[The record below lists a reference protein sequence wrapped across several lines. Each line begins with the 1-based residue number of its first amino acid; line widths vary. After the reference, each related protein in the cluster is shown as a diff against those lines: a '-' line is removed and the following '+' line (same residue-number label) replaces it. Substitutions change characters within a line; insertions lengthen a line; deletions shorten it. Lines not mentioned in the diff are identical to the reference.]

1 MLALASP
8 AQPFTGVPELPRR
21 SLFGL
26 LQRRRRLF
34 FATVLGVLALVA
46 GVLLLSPKTYTTRVE
61 FIAGSAAA
69 PGQGSAGQT
78 ILPVLNAILG
88 ASSAQSADTYAEIL
102 RQTPTL
108 ERVIRAEHLALTPRQ
123 LLSHIK
129 VKPVT
134 NTSILDVSV
143 SWSDPQGSARI
154 ANRLADGF
162 LDVRRELIGAQADS
176 AIAYVGGQIPAARAR
191 MRASADALAAYQSA
205 NGIADADAQTQS
217 ALAALSEVERKYAA
231 VEVDRQQ
238 AAAQLNVVR
247 GQLAGMPA
255 TVSGSHQVAPNPA
268 AAQLKTQLAQLDVQ
282 LETALAQYT
291 EEHPTVRSLRT
302 QEAQLRREIASA
314 PATIVAGDTTVA
326 NPVRQAIA
334 QSAATLGSQIAS
346 DDAQLAALRAQRAR
360 AAPAI
365 ERLPRRAAELA
376 VLKRQAKQD
385 EDVYNALAQ
394 KLGDARI
401 ARTTTPGD
409 VSVIARAS
417 AADAQA
423 SPHRTVDLAIG
434 FVVALLLGL
443 GAVLLAE
450 RFDRSVKV
458 EDDVV
463 ERLGLPV
470 LASLPRLP
478 ADGGPTWLRAAAV
491 DSFLQL
497 VTALRYASSE
507 RLVTIAF
514 ASPDAQDG
522 KSVVALKTAI
532 ALAELTPRVLL
543 VDADLRLPSL
553 HTKLDMRREP
563 GLSDVLVGTASFDE
577 AIRATP
583 HAGLD
588 VVAAGTIVPNAYAL
602 LQSQAFAR
610 FLEQARTRYETV
622 LLDTPACGSVIDAA
636 LVCAQT
642 DGTVYVLASHETG
655 QAQAERGLVRLR
667 AAGVR
672 NVVGAVLNK
681 VTPAR
686 SGIGAYGEAFDG
698 RRALPL
704 PPARGQRRGDN
715 A

>member
-1 MLALASP
+1 MLALPSP
-8 AQPFTGVPELPRR
+8 VQPFTGVPELPRR
-21 SLFGL
+21 SLLGL
-26 LQRRRRLF
+26 LQRRRTLF
-34 FATVLGVLALVA
+34 CATVLAVSALIAV
-46 GVLLLSPKTYTTRVE
+46 VLLLSPKTYTTRVE

-69 PGQGSAGQT
+69 PGQSSSGQT

-88 ASSAQSADTYAEIL
+88 ASNAQSAETYAEIL
-102 RQTPTL
+102 RQTPAL
-108 ERVIRAEHLALTPRQ
+108 ERVIAAEHLTLTPRQ
-123 LLSHIK
+123 LLTHIK

-143 SWSDPQGSARI
+143 AWSDPEGSARI
-154 ANRLADGF
+154 ANRLADAF
-162 LDVRRELIGAQADS
+162 LDVRRELIGAQADA
-176 AIAYVGGQIPAARAR
+176 AIGYVGGQIPAARAR
-191 MRASADALAAYQSA
+191 LRTSAGALAEYQSV

-217 ALAALSEVERKYAA
+217 ALASLSDVERKTAA
-231 VEVDRQQ
+231 VEIDRRQ
-238 AAAQLNVVR
+238 AEAQLSVVR

-302 QEAQLRREIASA
+302 QEAQLRREIAA
-314 PATIVAGDTTVA
+314 TPVTIVAGDTTVA

-334 QSAATLGSQIAS
+334 QTAATLGSQIAS
-346 DDAQLAALRAQRAR
+346 DDAQLGVLRAQHAR

-365 ERLPRRAAELA
+365 SRLPRRAAELA

-385 EDVYNALAQ
+385 EDVYNALEQ

-401 ARTTTPGD
+401 ARTTTLSD
-409 VSVIARAS
+409 VAVISRAS
-417 AADAQA
+417 AADAQVA
-423 SPHRTVDLAIG
+423 PHRTVDLAIG
-434 FVVALLLGL
+434 FVVALLLGI
-443 GAVLLAE
+443 GVVLVVE
-450 RFDRSVKV
+450 RFDRSIKV
-458 EDDVV
+458 EDDIV

-507 RLVTIAF
+507 RLGTIAF

-563 GLSDVLVGTASFDE
+563 GLSDVLVGTASFDD

-588 VVAAGTIVPNAYAL
+588 VVSAGTTVPNAYAL

-610 FLEQARTRYETV
+610 FLEQARSRYETV
-622 LLDTPACGSVIDAA
+622 LLDTPACGAVIDAA
-636 LVCAQT
+636 LVCAQA

-672 NVVGAVLNK
+672 NIVGAVLNK
-681 VTPAR
+681 VAPAR
-686 SGIGAYGEAFDG
+686 SAIGAYGEALDG

-704 PPARGQRRGDN
+704 PPVRERKDGA